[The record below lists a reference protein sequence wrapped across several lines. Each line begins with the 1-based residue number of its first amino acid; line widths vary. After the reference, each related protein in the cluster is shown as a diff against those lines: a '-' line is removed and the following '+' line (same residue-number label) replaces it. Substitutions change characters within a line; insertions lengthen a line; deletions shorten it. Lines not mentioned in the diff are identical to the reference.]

1 MSTLDRLQIAELN
14 QLEARVQT
22 RLLGIVQDLQLIA
35 QERGVVLRGRSRT
48 YYGKQLA
55 QQAIMQA
62 APMPLLANEIQVD

>member
-22 RLLGIVQDLQLIA
+22 RLLGIVHDLRLIA